1 MSAGLNYFIEVARQ
15 GSIRGASE
23 RLNVAASA
31 ISRQVR
37 LFEQEFGA
45 PLLER
50 TMRGVCLTAAG
61 DAFLI
66 YAKAVEAE
74 RNRARQTIDELN
86 GLRRGHIRI
95 ASIDGVVAGPL
106 SDIISDF
113 RTRYPGITFDLRT
126 MGTEAVTGDVHR
138 GDSDIGI
145 AFHYVSD
152 AGVRI
157 AHHMI
162 DPLCAILGVG
172 HSLADRE
179 RLSLSEALQVPLALP
194 DTSFGIRRL
203 IDSVC
208 LARSMKPNIVLQTNS
223 IEALRGYARSGAG
236 MTMLPYLTSR
246 REVELGT
253 VRALLLDEP
262 EFRNSSVDILVHAE
276 RPPTVAAAA
285 FLEAL
290 CASIGVNSMFRSD
303 PERYSPPGSA
313 HARLHGRGQTGSNAV
328 KKS

>member
-1 MSAGLNYFIEVARQ
+1 MNAGLHYFIEVARQ

-37 LFEQEFGA
+37 IFEEEFGA
-45 PLLER
+45 PLLQR
-50 TMRGVCLTAAG
+50 TMRGVSLTTAG

-86 GLRRGHIRI
+86 GLRRGHVRV

-106 SDIISDF
+106 SDIIATF
-113 RTRYPGITFDLRT
+113 RTRYPGVTFDVRS
-126 MGTEAVTGDVHR
+126 MGSEAVIEEVR
-138 GDSDIGI
+138 KGDSDIGI
-145 AFHYVSD
+145 AFHCTSD
-152 AGVRI
+152 GGVRI
-157 AHHMI
+157 AHRMV
-162 DPLCAILGVG
+162 DPLCAVVGAQHELAGRDRLTLG
-172 HSLADRE
+172 
-179 RLSLSEALQVPLALP
+179 EALQVPLALP

-208 LARSMKPNIVLQTNS
+208 LAMQMKPNIVLETNS

-262 EFRNSSVDILVHAE
+262 GFRRSSVDILVHAE
-276 RPPTVAAAA
+276 RPPAVAASA
-285 FLEAL
+285 FLSSL
-290 CASIGVNSMFRSD
+290 CATIGVNSMPDADRARSA
-303 PERYSPPGSA
+303 PASPA
-313 HARLHGRGQTGSNAV
+313 HPPRRDGRRSGKAAGKQA
-328 KKS
+328 